1 MVTAESRLSREA
13 FWSAVKET
21 RNFDDPVKILNN
33 YNGFHDVRSFQTLFR
48 KCLQF
53 VEKGFALNEDFAV
66 WRKVL
71 VALVD
76 DDGIV
81 FVFANGFDV
90 EFRKDAT
97 GKVRMHMFMSRE
109 GRQNHGHI

>member
-1 MVTAESRLSREA
+1 
-13 FWSAVKET
+13 
-21 RNFDDPVKILNN
+21 
-33 YNGFHDVRSFQTLFR
+33 
-48 KCLQF
+48 
-53 VEKGFALNEDFAV
+53 
-66 WRKVL
+66 
-71 VALVD
+71 VD